1 MCARQA
7 RKYCARSHTRRH
19 GLGGTEA
26 HHYPPPPRK
35 MDAVKMGSDHIR
47 RKLISA
53 ASCRA
58 QLRNWSLLDAVEV
71 FSASGLAAAVD
82 GLCNSKSVLHRQ
94 EVALPSRVL
103 SYACSVAT
111 GVASTDI
118 GDAWC
123 GALCPQDAAVRAR
136 LELIPRL
143 PREIAIGEALIPM
156 E

>member
-1 MCARQA
+1 
-7 RKYCARSHTRRH
+7 
-19 GLGGTEA
+19 
-26 HHYPPPPRK
+26 
-35 MDAVKMGSDHIR
+35 MGSDHIR

-58 QLRNWSLLDAVEV
+58 QLRYWSLLDAVEV
-71 FSASGLAAAVD
+71 LSASAVD
-82 GLCNSKSVLHRQ
+82 GLCNSNSVLHRQ

-136 LELIPRL
+136 VELIPRL
-143 PREIAIGEALIPM
+143 PREIAIGEALMPM